1 MNKKIKFGVYVGV
14 TAVCLVLLILT
25 VISSITL
32 LSEKLD
38 EGNMGQS
45 IEDYDYDLYNG
56 EYDSM
61 RDSLSFIC
69 RREKNLIP
77 TGMWRMRTGIIL
89 NMNFGRWRPNRVWI
103 PGKTPRDIWSFSRTF
118 MKAAVPRPGISLM
131 ISPGSW
137 YRKSVLQS

>member
-56 EYDSM
+56 EYESM
-61 RDSLSFIC
+61 RDSLSFYLPEGEEFDPYWDVADAY
-69 RREKNLIP
+69 RYYSQYEFWTLAAEQGLDTRENAQRYLELLQDVYESS
-77 TGMWRMRTGIIL
+77 GSQA
-89 NMNFGRWRPNRVWI
+89 
-103 PGKTPRDIWSFSRTF
+103 RDIIDDFAGELVS
-118 MKAAVPRPGISLM
+118 
-131 ISPGSW
+131 
-137 YRKSVLQS
+137 